1 MYGMWAIGCPKQM
14 LGFSSSW
21 RSLSNIKY
29 ICWRRAA
36 KKFGRRIDRGRPQI
50 FSTLH
55 LILCPHWYESRRYH
69 HYMNDCTTSSAR
81 TTVETDLR
89 RIEQE
94 PPTTTG
100 PQSHLVTMKSLLS
113 LNVSQLVLLLPSL
126 LRDIQ
131 MFLGIPSIHFK
142 ISTIQRTLLPMLLAK
157 VPLHADHKIF
167 RRQVRRC
174 R

>member
-55 LILCPHWYESRRYH
+55 LMRIQTLSSLWTIVLPHQREHPSRLIFVGLSKSHPPQQVR
-69 HYMNDCTTSSAR
+69 NPTSS
-81 TTVETDLR
+81 
-89 RIEQE
+89 
-94 PPTTTG
+94 PW
-100 PQSHLVTMKSLLS
+100 SHCCLSTS
-113 LNVSQLVLLLPSL
+113 LNLFCCCRLCCVTY
-126 LRDIQ
+126 RC
-131 MFLGIPSIHFK
+131 FLGYQAFTSRFRPSSGLCF
-142 ISTIQRTLLPMLLAK
+142 PC
-157 VPLHADHKIF
+157 F
-167 RRQVRRC
+167 
-174 R
+174 